1 VVDWCCMCNKSWESI
16 DHLFLQCEENYG
28 VHFSICFGLHGVT
41 PLSHIGKMKNGTYRM
56 SDL

>member
-1 VVDWCCMCNKSWESI
+1 MCKKSEESI
-16 DHLFLQCEENYG
+16 DHLFLHCEENYG